1 MEEKV
6 YRHEFKYLIPSAH
19 IPVLLYRIHGLM
31 GLDPHVGEDGRYQ
44 IRSLYFDDHD
54 NSCFY
59 DNENGTDHRSKYR
72 MRIYNGSD
80 ARISLE
86 RKRSEHGMK
95 QKEICAI
102 TRDQAERFL
111 RGVYLRDAAVQ
122 EKKLQRLTVPMAAGG
137 LRPVV
142 IVDYTRIPYVY
153 KEGNVRITFDTGIS
167 SSNALGSFFDPE
179 IPRRPVMPAGTE
191 LLEVKYDAY
200 LPDEIRMA
208 LQLDELQYTAFS
220 KYYFCRK
227 LTL

>member
-1 MEEKV
+1 MKEKR
-6 YRHEFKYLIPSAH
+6 YRHEFKYLISSAF
-19 IPVLLYRIHGLM
+19 IPVLLNRIHGLM
-31 GLDPHVGEDGRYQ
+31 WLDPHTGSDGRYE
-44 IRSLYFDDHD
+44 IRSLYFDDYD

-59 DNENGTDHRSKYR
+59 DNENGTDLRSKYR
-72 MRIYNGSD
+72 IRIYNGSD
-80 ARISLE
+80 ERISLE

-95 QKEICAI
+95 QKEICTI
-102 TRDQAERFL
+102 TRDQAERFM
-111 RGVYLRDAAVQ
+111 RGVYLRDASMQ
-122 EKKLQRLTVPMAAGG
+122 ERELQKLTISMAAGG
-137 LRPVV
+137 LRPVI
-142 IVDYTRIPYVY
+142 IVDYTRIPYIY

-167 SSNALGSFFDPE
+167 SSNALGSFFDLQ
-179 IPRRPVMPAGTE
+179 IPRRPVMPAGKE